1 MAIPNKI
8 SGAVDDAAYTEITT
22 AINTI
27 KEKLPFLVDLS
38 VEEIRELP
46 KFGDKSVAF
55 VQKARDLVELNSDFL
70 PRSFNIRLFNED
82 VVLYETLSRIVSPL
96 RMLVEK
102 IEDTRILAGSEAY
115 AAALVVYSSAKNA
128 RGDLG
133 GLETVLD
140 DLSKR
145 FARKSTTEEESEPA

>member
-46 KFGDKSVAF
+46 KLGDKSVAF
-55 VQKARDLVELNSDFL
+55 VQKARDLVEQNSDFL
-70 PRSFNIRLFNED
+70 PRSFDIRIFNED
-82 VVLYETLSRIVSPL
+82 VSLYETLNRIIIPL
-96 RMLVEK
+96 RMLIEK
-102 IEDTRILAGSEAY
+102 IEAKITGR
-115 AAALVVYSSAKNA
+115 VAKNQVKINKIKKQKQ
-128 RGDLG
+128 RRKRK
-133 GLETVLD
+133 TKKK
-140 DLSKR
+140 LSIND
-145 FARKSTTEEESEPA
+145 